1 MTIAAA
7 PASTPPPTRG
17 TFAPAPPEVVAAV
30 AAIVRERGERGAF
43 QLFGFS
49 RLTLARV
56 LGGLGVRAG
65 TVALIRERLAAVK
78 VSTTVPDAR

>member
-7 PASTPPPTRG
+7 PDSPAPPTRS
-17 TFAPAPPEVVAAV
+17 TFAPAPPEVIAAV

-43 QLFGFS
+43 QLFEFS

-65 TVALIRERLAAVK
+65 TLALVRERLAAVK
-78 VSTTVPDAR
+78 ADTKGPDAQ